1 MCFPVSYAGFFAK
14 SQIMFFL
21 LSSFRFCPPLKND
34 GTSEW
39 RFQKIF
45 HLFCIKRKAY
55 ETSRPCL
62 PEGVRVSRKV
72 RINNTSEEKQKTSPF
87 FRQSF
92 LIFILL
98 LWYFLFSVS
107 DIP

>member
-1 MCFPVSYAGFFAK
+1 MYFPVSAAGFFAE

-21 LSSFRFCPPLKND
+21 LSSFLFCPPLKND

-62 PEGVRVSRKV
+62 SEWARVRRKV
-72 RINNTSEEKQKTSPF
+72 RINNTSEEKQKTPPF

-92 LIFILL
+92 FIFILL
-98 LWYFLFSVS
+98 LRYFLFSVS